1 MCLSSLRLTRAAP
14 YWNKNKLFDGT
25 LGHLALRNK
34 SVGHVV
40 GQTRATEQ
48 TPHLCSAAPD
58 LELRGQ

>member
-1 MCLSSLRLTRAAP
+1 MCLSSLRLTRTEP

-40 GQTRATEQ
+40 GKTRATEQ
-48 TPHLCSAAPD
+48 TPHLRSAAPD
-58 LELRGQ
+58 LEL